1 MKAATETKTGQGQLM
16 VHPSPDEA
24 AAAIYDCL
32 IQQGWSNRE

>member
-1 MKAATETKTGQGQLM
+1 M
-16 VHPSPDEA
+16 VQPTPDEA